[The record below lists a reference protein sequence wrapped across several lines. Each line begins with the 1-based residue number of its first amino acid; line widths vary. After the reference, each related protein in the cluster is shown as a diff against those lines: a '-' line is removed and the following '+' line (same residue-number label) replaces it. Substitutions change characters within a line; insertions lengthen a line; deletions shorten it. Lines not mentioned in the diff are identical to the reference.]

1 MKTLALGQVE
11 TIGLPPAIAAADAA
25 VKSADVQLIGYE
37 LAKGGGKVTIKVV
50 GQVGAVRAAVSAAK
64 AAATRIGMVASSS
77 IIARPS
83 DQILKLIHSQETVGV
98 DATEA
103 VEVSVASPVDG
114 PVDDLAVAE
123 TVGADTAGA
132 VEDSLASP
140 AEGSVDV
147 SAVEHGEAMEKRTN
161 EGEET

>member
-25 VKSADVQLIGYE
+25 VKSADVQLVGYE
-37 LAKGGGKVTIKVV
+37 LARGGGKVTIKVV

-64 AAATRIGMVASSS
+64 AAATRIGMVATSS

-83 DQILKLIHSQETVGV
+83 DQIEKLIHSTDTVGV
-98 DATEA
+98 EPSGVVEESPTSPADEPTDDAAVEGEEATEDRTVDEA
-103 VEVSVASPVDG
+103 SEV
-114 PVDDLAVAE
+114 
-123 TVGADTAGA
+123 
-132 VEDSLASP
+132 
-140 AEGSVDV
+140 
-147 SAVEHGEAMEKRTN
+147 RTD

>member
-25 VKSADVQLIGYE
+25 VKSADVQLVGYE
-37 LAKGGGKVTIKVV
+37 LARGGGKVTIKVV

-64 AAATRIGMVASSS
+64 AAATRIGMVATSS

-83 DQILKLIHSQETVGV
+83 DQIEKLIHSTDTVGGESS
-98 DATEA
+98 AA
-103 VEVSVASPVDG
+103 VEESQ
-114 PVDDLAVAE
+114 
-123 TVGADTAGA
+123 
-132 VEDSLASP
+132 ASP
-140 AEGSVDV
+140 ADEPTDDA
-147 SAVEHGEAMEKRTN
+147 AVEGDEATEDRTVDEASEVRTD

>member
-37 LAKGGGKVTIKVV
+37 LARGGGKVTIKVV

-64 AAATRIGMVASSS
+64 AAATRIGMVATSS

-83 DQILKLIHSQETVGV
+83 DQILKLIHSADTVGV
-98 DATEA
+98 EPSEP
-103 VEVSVASPVDG
+103 VEQTPTSPADE
-114 PVDDLAVAE
+114 PEESPTSPDDEPTAE
-123 TVGADTAGA
+123 DA
-132 VEDSLASP
+132 VED
-140 AEGSVDV
+140 D
-147 SAVEHGEAMEKRTN
+147 AVEDRTD

>member
-25 VKSADVQLIGYE
+25 VKSADVQLVGYE
-37 LAKGGGKVTIKVV
+37 LARGGGKVTIKVV

-64 AAATRIGMVASSS
+64 AAATRVGMVASSS

-83 DQILKLIHSQETVGV
+83 DQLQKLIHSQDTVGV
-98 DATEA
+98 DAPEA
-103 VEVSVASPVDG
+103 VQESLTPPEEG
-114 PVDDLAVAE
+114 PTDDAAVQGVE
-123 TVGADTAGA
+123 TT
-132 VEDSLASP
+132 E
-140 AEGSVDV
+140 EGID
-147 SAVEHGEAMEKRTN
+147 

>member
-25 VKSADVQLIGYE
+25 VKSADVQLVGYE
-37 LAKGGGKVTIKVV
+37 LARGGGKVTIKVV

-64 AAATRIGMVASSS
+64 AAATRIGMVATSS

-83 DQILKLIHSQETVGV
+83 DQIEKLIHST
-98 DATEA
+98 D
-103 VEVSVASPVDG
+103 
-114 PVDDLAVAE
+114 
-123 TVGADTAGA
+123 TVGAESSGA
-132 VEDSLASP
+132 VEKSP
-140 AEGSVDV
+140 TGPADEPTHDA
-147 SAVEHGEAMEKRTN
+147 AVEGDEAPQDRTDGGASEVRTD